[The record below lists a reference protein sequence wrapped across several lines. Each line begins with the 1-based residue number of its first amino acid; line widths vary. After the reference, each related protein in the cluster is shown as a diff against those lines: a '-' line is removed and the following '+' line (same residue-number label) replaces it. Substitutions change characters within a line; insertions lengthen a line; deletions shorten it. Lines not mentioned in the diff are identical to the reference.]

1 MINTK
6 DFFDY
11 LIQIKLDFFAG
22 VPDSLL
28 KNLCACINDN
38 CDANRN
44 IISANEGNA
53 IAIACGYHLATQKFG
68 VVYMQNSGLG
78 NAINPL
84 VSLADE
90 DVYQIPLL
98 MLIGWRGEPDIPDE
112 PQHKKQG
119 KITLDLLHT
128 MGIKTVILD
137 DDYEQ
142 KLQYCVDYMTIHKK
156 PIAIIIRKNTFSE
169 YKYPVPP
176 SDYTLQREQA
186 LEIITKSITADDI
199 IVSTTGKT
207 SRELF
212 EIREKNNLS
221 HSNDF
226 LCVGS
231 MGHTSSV
238 ALGIS
243 LFTEKRVFC
252 IDGDGAFIMHMGS
265 AAVNAHNIPDNY
277 RYIIINNGAHESV
290 GGQSTVGF
298 KINIPDILR
307 NCGFE
312 NVCTA
317 KCQEEIIS
325 GMQFLNTH
333 KKSAMVI
340 YTKQG
345 SRKNLGRPTQSP
357 LQNKKSF
364 MEKLNK

>member
-11 LIQIKLDFFAG
+11 LIHNKLEFFAG

-28 KNLCACINDN
+28 QNLCACIDDN
-38 CDANRN
+38 CDASHN

-53 IAIACGYHLATQKFG
+53 IATACGYHLATQKYG

-90 DVYQIPLL
+90 DIYQIPLL

-119 KITLDLLHT
+119 KITLELLQT
-128 MGIKTVILD
+128 LGIKTIILD
-137 DDYEQ
+137 DDYKQ
-142 KLQYCVDYMTIHKK
+142 KMQYCADYMAIHKK
-156 PIAIIIRKNTFSE
+156 PIAMIIRKNTFSE
-169 YKYPVPP
+169 YKHAIPASNY
-176 SDYTLQREQA
+176 SLTREQA
-186 LEIITKSITADDI
+186 LVSITKSISPQDI

-212 EIREKNNLS
+212 EIREKYNLS

-243 LFTEKRVFC
+243 LFTDKSVYC
-252 IDGDGAFIMHMGS
+252 IDGDGAFIMHMGA
-265 AAVNAHNIPDNY
+265 AAVNAHNIPNNY

-298 KINIPDILR
+298 KINIPDILHG
-307 NCGFE
+307 CGFE
-312 NVCTA
+312 NICIA

-325 GMQFLNTH
+325 GMHFLNAH

-340 YTKQG
+340 YVKQG
-345 SRKNLGRPTQSP
+345 SRKNLGRPTISP

-364 MEKLNK
+364 MENFNQ